1 MVFDQYHGTFEI
13 VGRYWKEYGGWSAV
27 LFSPYFHIAA
37 ILTFLTSQY
46 WLTQPW
52 WDVALSVL
60 PNIIGFA
67 VGGYAIWMGFGDE
80 NFRQR
85 ISQRSALDGS
95 SPYLTVS
102 AAFAHFVV
110 VQLLALLIALFAK
123 ASQCPLPLLHWI
135 STLVASLGFEG
146 SLREMLRPLLYCIGF
161 LMLVYA
167 LMTAFAATFAIFRVS
182 DWFVSIRNQQDP
194 PAPGA

>member
-1 MVFDQYHGTFEI
+1 MIFDLYRGTYKI
-13 VGRYWKEYGGWSAV
+13 VRRYWKEYGGWKAV
-27 LFSPYFHIAA
+27 LLSPYFHISA

-52 WDVALSVL
+52 WEVSLSVL

-85 ISQRSALDGS
+85 ISQRSPLDGS

-123 ASQCPLPLLHWI
+123 ASQCSMPLPHWI
-135 STLVASLGFEG
+135 STMVASLGFSTRLE
-146 SLREMLRPLLYCIGF
+146 EVLRPLFYGIGF
-161 LMLVYA
+161 LMLCYA

-182 DWFVSIRNQQDP
+182 DWFVSIKNQQDP
-194 PAPGA
+194 PDPKN